1 MQIDTDSALD
11 TTSAAPDM
19 GGDDLRQELER
30 AMLAEPD
37 PQGPP
42 DASEATT
49 QPDEGSSGPETA
61 TDAPDGKGD
70 APPASW
76 TKEAKQE
83 WAYLSPT
90 ARAEIQRREK
100 EVQTAL
106 SQTADAR
113 KLGDTLSPYIEQM
126 KAAGVQPAEYVSNLL
141 NWNAALRTQPAQA
154 IAALTQQF
162 IGDAQSARAVVN
174 ALAQRFGLDE
184 WDMGSTGERADPAAS
199 QQVVSLEARLRQ
211 QELATAQREWSDFL
225 GAKAGDGKPMHPFAE
240 DVKAEMADAIRA
252 NPQLSFAEAYE
263 RARWINPGVRQKLL
277 DQEARQRAD
286 EARAKATKGRGM
298 ALPRGRGGDAGVPT
312 RDDLRAELREQLAR
326 TGLRVSE

>member
-1 MQIDTDSALD
+1 MQIDTDSSD
-11 TTSAAPDM
+11 TTAAPDL

-30 AMLAEPD
+30 AFAEPD
-37 PQGPP
+37 PSGPP
-42 DASEATT
+42 DAAQATT
-49 QPDEGSSGPETA
+49 QPDDGSSGPDTA
-61 TDAPDGKGD
+61 TDAPDGEGD

-83 WAYLSPT
+83 WSYLTPT

-100 EVQTAL
+100 EIQTAL

-113 KLGDTLSPYIEQM
+113 KLGDTLAPYIDQM
-126 KAAGVQPAEYVSNLL
+126 KAAGVQPADYVGNLL

-184 WDMGSTGERADPAAS
+184 WDMGSAEQRGDSQAT

-211 QELATAQREWSDFL
+211 QELATAQREWQEFQ
-225 GAKAGDGKPMHPFAE
+225 GAKSSDGKPLHPYAE
-240 DVKAEMADAIRA
+240 DCKAEMADAIRA
-252 NPQLSFAEAYE
+252 NPQLSFGEAYE
-263 RARWINPGVRQKLL
+263 RAKWLNPAVRQRIL
-277 DQEARQRAD
+277 DAEAQQRA
-286 EARAKATKGRGM
+286 AAAKAQASKGRGM

-312 RDDLRAELREQLAR
+312 RDDLRAELREQMAR

>member
-1 MQIDTDSALD
+1 MSSDTAEAFD
-11 TTSAAPDM
+11 TGPDLGGNDLRAELEQAMLAAPD
-19 GGDDLRQELER
+19 
-30 AMLAEPD
+30 PS
-37 PQGPP
+37 GPP
-42 DASEATT
+42 EGEQGTT
-49 QPDEGSSGPETA
+49 QSEDGSSGPDTA
-61 TDAPDGKGD
+61 TAAPEGEGD

-83 WAYLSPT
+83 WGYLTPT

-100 EVQTAL
+100 EIQTAL

-113 KLGDTLSPYIEQM
+113 KLGDTLAPYIDQM
-126 KAAGVQPAEYVSNLL
+126 KAAGVQPADYVGNLL

-184 WDMGSTGERADPAAS
+184 WDMGSAEQRGDSQAT

-211 QELATAQREWSDFL
+211 QELATAQREWQEFQ
-225 GAKAGDGKPMHPFAE
+225 GAKSSDGKPLHPYAE
-240 DVKAEMADAIRA
+240 DCKAEMADAIRA
-252 NPQLSFAEAYE
+252 NPQLSFGEAYE
-263 RARWINPGVRQKLL
+263 RAKWLNPAVRQRIL
-277 DQEARQRAD
+277 DAEAQQRA
-286 EARAKATKGRGM
+286 AAAKAQASKGRGM

-312 RDDLRAELREQLAR
+312 RDDLRAELREQMAR
-326 TGLRVSE
+326 AGLRVSE

>member
-1 MQIDTDSALD
+1 MQIDTDSSD
-11 TTSAAPDM
+11 TTAAPDL

-30 AMLAEPD
+30 AFAEPD
-37 PQGPP
+37 PSGPP
-42 DASEATT
+42 DAAQATT
-49 QPDEGSSGPETA
+49 QPDDGSSGPETA
-61 TDAPDGKGD
+61 TDAPDGEGD

-83 WAYLSPT
+83 WAYLTPT

-100 EVQTAL
+100 EIQTAL

-113 KLGDTLSPYIEQM
+113 KLGDTLAPYIDQM
-126 KAAGVQPAEYVSNLL
+126 KAAGVQPADYVGNLL

-184 WDMGSTGERADPAAS
+184 WDTGSDGGRADAAAS

-211 QELATAQREWSDFL
+211 QELATAQREWQEFQ
-225 GAKAGDGKPMHPFAE
+225 GAKSSDGKPLHPYAE
-240 DVKAEMADAIRA
+240 DCKAEMADAIRA
-252 NPQLSFAEAYE
+252 NPQLSFGEAYE
-263 RARWINPGVRQKLL
+263 RAKWINPGVRQRLL
-277 DQEARQRAD
+277 DAEAQQRA
-286 EARAKATKGRGM
+286 AAAKAQASKGRGM

-312 RDDLRAELREQLAR
+312 RDDLRAELREQMAR